1 MQPSDFAVRRLIS
14 IDGLRPFL
22 LYYKCCGAKSD
33 AKSTAF
39 FVLVDAYR
47 ISIDGFCSTAG
58 YCT

>member
-33 AKSTAF
+33 AKSIAF
-39 FVLVDAYR
+39 LL
-47 ISIDGFCSTAG
+47 
-58 YCT
+58 